1 MVKPAKP
8 SKYKDA
14 EFMRETGIYIYR
26 RYIDILKKYYYFDED
41 ASQNATRKKADHNGP
56 PILVYQEQPRL

>member
-1 MVKPAKP
+1 MANPAKP

-14 EFMRETGIYIYR
+14 EFMRKTGIYIYR
-26 RYIDILKKYYYFDED
+26 RNIDILTKYYYFDED
-41 ASQNATRKKADHNGP
+41 TTQNATRKKADHNGP